1 MKSMASMW
9 SGVALSGVGLGV
21 LMGLSAGRAEPMAA
35 VVSSTGQTDQIERA
49 ARRMIAVPRA
59 LPPELKHE
67 MRTLVAACYDPQFP
81 PSQQFMEA
89 VESMYTINSRYQL
102 GSRWTGSQGDPR
114 ALTWSFVP
122 DGLSIPS
129 GVGEPTANSEL
140 FSRMDALFAA
150 RGGRATW
157 VQQFVNVF
165 ARWEQLSGLSYTR
178 ITNNATN
185 ADADDGASWGTAG
198 AAGLRGDVRISMKN
212 IDSSGG
218 ILAYNAFPQSG
229 DMVIDRSESWA
240 SPTNTFR
247 FLRNTIAH
255 EHGHGVGF
263 AHVCPTNNTKLMEP
277 FLNTNFDGPRQ
288 DDIRAVQR
296 HYGDPFEPNNSAG
309 SASPLGT
316 INSGQ
321 TLTVGTLPT
330 VAGTITFPANA
341 EASILSL
348 DANGE
353 SDYFSFTPSVT
364 MLMNMSVTPVGT
376 SYLNGPQNANGS
388 CSAGTNFDA
397 LRVADI
403 GVWYTNSSGLTR
415 LAAINDTTNV
425 SPSPNNEAFNGF
437 LVSAN
442 TPYNFVVFENNSP
455 AEAQLYRF
463 SLTGG
468 TPAVVSASDATSTST
483 INVTWTSVPNAT
495 NYEIFRGT
503 TNNFGSSTN
512 ILDQTTVGYA
522 DSVAPG
528 STFFYWVRVTQVIG
542 GFSNTVILG
551 PDQGSTSTPANN
563 PPVANAGSDQ
573 NIRDPEGDG
582 VQGVTLNGS
591 GSTDSD
597 GTIVSYAWSIAGTPI
612 ASGVSPNVVLSAGVN
627 TITLDVTDDDGAS
640 ASDTV
645 VVTITSNI
653 APTADAGDDQTLV
666 DADSSGS
673 ESVTLS
679 AAGSTDSDGTIVSY
693 VWKKGAT
700 QIATGAS
707 PTVSLDVGEHTI
719 ELTVTDNE
727 GRTGTDLVSIT
738 VEPAPSCPADFD
750 GDGFVDFFDFDLY
763 VSCFEDAQACP
774 PGKSADFDGDGFV
787 DFFDFDAFVTAFE
800 AGC

>member
-1 MKSMASMW
+1 MKSMATVW
-9 SGVALSGVGLGV
+9 SGVAVSGVGLGV
-21 LMGLSAGRAEPMAA
+21 LMGLTAGRAEPVPSVAA
-35 VVSSTGQTDQIERA
+35 TTGETERIERS

-67 MRTLVAACYDPQFP
+67 LRTLIAACYDPDFP

-89 VESMYTINSRYQL
+89 VESMYTVNSRYEL
-102 GSRWTGSQGDPR
+102 GTRWTGSQGDPR

-140 FSRMDALFAA
+140 FSRMDSLFAA

-178 ITNNATN
+178 VMNNATN
-185 ADADDGASWGTAG
+185 ADADDGAAWGQAG

-212 IDSSGG
+212 IDNANGV
-218 ILAYNAFPQSG
+218 LAYNSFPQNG
-229 DMVIDRSESWA
+229 DMVLDRSESWA
-240 SPTNTFR
+240 STTNTYR

-263 AHVCPTNNTKLMEP
+263 AHVCPLNNTKLMEP

-309 SASPLGT
+309 TASPLGT

-321 TLTVGTLPT
+321 TITVGTLPT

-353 SDYFSFTPSVT
+353 SDYFSFTPSAT
-364 MLMNMSVTPVGT
+364 MLMNMSVTAVGT
-376 SYLNGPQNANGS
+376 TYLDGPQNANGS
-388 CSAGTNFDA
+388 CSAGTNTDA
-397 LRVADI
+397 LRIADL
-403 GVWYTNSSGLTR
+403 GVWYTNSTGLTR
-415 LAAINDTTNV
+415 LAAVNETNNV
-425 SPSPNNEAFNGF
+425 APSTNSESFNGF

-442 TPYNFVVFENNSP
+442 TLYNFVVFENNSP
-455 AEAQLYRF
+455 TEVQMYRF

-468 TPAVVSASDATSTST
+468 TPAIVSASDATSTST
-483 INVTWTSVPNAT
+483 INLTWTTVPSAT
-495 NYEIFRGT
+495 NYEIFRNT
-503 TNNFGSSTN
+503 TNNFATATN
-512 ILDQTTVGYA
+512 IVDQTTVGYA
-522 DSVAPG
+522 DTVPPG
-528 STFFYWVRVTQVIG
+528 SNFFYWVRVTQSIG
-542 GFSNTVILG
+542 GFSNIVVLG

-563 PPVANAGSDQ
+563 PPVANAGTDQ
-573 NIRDPEGDG
+573 NLRDPEGDG
-582 VQGVTLNGS
+582 LQSVTLNGS
-591 GSTDSD
+591 GSSDSD
-597 GTIVSYAWSIAGTPI
+597 GTIVSYDWTIAGNPI
-612 ASGVSPNVVLSAGVN
+612 ASGVSPNLVLNAGVN
-627 TITLDVTDDDGAS
+627 TITLTVTDDDGAT

-653 APTADAGDDQTLV
+653 APTAVAGDDQTVV
-666 DADSSGS
+666 DADNSGA
-673 ESVTLS
+673 ESIALS
-679 AAGSTDSDGTIVSY
+679 AAGSSDSDGTIVSY
-693 VWKKGAT
+693 SWKEGAT
-700 QIATGAS
+700 EIATGAN
-707 PTVSLDVGEHTI
+707 PTVNLAVGEHTI

-727 GRTGTDLVSIT
+727 GRVGTDLVSIT
-738 VEPAPSCPADFD
+738 VEPPPSCPADFD
-750 GDGFVDFFDFDLY
+750 GDGFVDFFDFDLF

-774 PGKSADFDGDGFV
+774 PGKSADFDSDGFV